1 MKNGKIILAAIVLT
15 TSILGGCSSQK
26 NTVSENQSPSITE
39 KSNANQ
45 SANKYIEY
53 RDQFYDFKEN
63 FNPSPGFKL
72 ISPKDHIEAGT
83 VSFPDSVSI
92 DDKKSD
98 GLTTEV
104 STKYDLLYKSEK
116 SDMIIK
122 VNFIYLDDAQF
133 KEESEFITINT
144 ISRARNEN
152 IAKEYQDLSRPMMDE
167 YFLRY
172 KNKLIVI
179 NFIEQAEYKSEDQ
192 YKKKSES
199 FIEEQ
204 LKFYESFEIAL
215 KNNFR

>member
-1 MKNGKIILAAIVLT
+1 MKRGKTFFVAIVLM
-15 TSILGGCSSQK
+15 TSILGGC
-26 NTVSENQSPSITE
+26 NLPQSTTG
-39 KSNANQ
+39 SNDTKEDSTTSQ

-63 FNPSPGFKL
+63 FDPSPGFKL

-92 DDKKSD
+92 DEKKSD

-104 STKYDLLYKSEK
+104 PTKYDLLYKSEK

-122 VNFIYLDDAQF
+122 VNFIYLDDAEF
-133 KEESEFITINT
+133 KEDSEFITINT

-152 IAKEYQDLSRPMMDE
+152 IAKEHQDLERPMMDE

-179 NFIEQAEYKSEDQ
+179 NYIEQVEYKSEGQ
-192 YKKKSES
+192 YKKKSDS
-199 FIEEQ
+199 FIEEE
-204 LKFYESFEIAL
+204 LKFYELFETAL
-215 KNNFR
+215 KDNFK